1 MNQSILSDRPW
12 FKYWPPKLP
21 KSLDYPEVPLFNI
34 VEVSS
39 QRYPNKTA
47 IIYYGN
53 RITYRELWEIIL
65 RFSAFL
71 HNELKVRKGDRI
83 AVFMPNSIQWVIAYF
98 GILRANAIL
107 IPINP
112 LLAEDELNYIL
123 RDSGSVGVI
132 TLSSYLNKVLK
143 AKENTHVKWVIAGK
157 FKDYLPEKPE
167 IKVHPLMQ
175 KEPELSDDVIPWKET
190 LRNNYTPPS
199 VEVRA
204 EDIAVIPYTSG
215 TTGVP
220 KGCIHTH
227 STIWSTILGSV
238 IWNTLA
244 PSAVTLS
251 SLPVFHVTGFV
262 HSLNAPLYVGSTI
275 VLLTIWDREAALDA
289 IEKYK
294 VTHWTNIS
302 TMVVDLLATPG
313 VEKRN
318 LSSLM
323 LVGGGGAP
331 MPEAVA
337 RKLKELTG
345 LDYIE
350 GYGLTETMSQTH
362 VNPPQRP
369 KLQCLGIP
377 HFGVDALIIDPS
389 TGEVLP
395 PNREGEI
402 IVRCPSLFKGYWNNE
417 EETRKS
423 FITVNGLEYFRT
435 GDLGYMDEEGYFFI
449 LDRIKRMINRSG
461 YKVWPT
467 KVENKLYQH
476 PAVLEA
482 CVVATPDPR
491 TNEEVKAYIVLKPEY
506 KGKISAEEIREW
518 CKQHM
523 SAYEYPRVIEFV
535 DSLPKSG
542 SGKILWRILQEKEK
556 GISNK

>member
-1 MNQSILSDRPW
+1 M
-12 FKYWPPKLP
+12 
-21 KSLDYPEVPLFNI
+21 
-34 VEVSS
+34 
-39 QRYPNKTA
+39 
-47 IIYYGN
+47 
-53 RITYRELWEIIL
+53 
-65 RFSAFL
+65 
-71 HNELKVRKGDRI
+71 
-83 AVFMPNSIQWVIAYF
+83 
-98 GILRANAIL
+98 
-107 IPINP
+107 
-112 LLAEDELNYIL
+112 
-123 RDSGSVGVI
+123 
-132 TLSSYLNKVLK
+132 SSYLNKVLK

-227 STIWSTILGSV
+227 STIWPTILGSV

-262 HSLNAPLYVGSTI
+262 HSLNAPLYVGSTM

-423 FITVNGLEYFRT
+423 FITINGLEYFRT

-449 LDRIKRMINRSG
+449 LDRIKRMINRAG

-506 KGKISAEEIREW
+506 KGKIGAEEIREW

>member
-1 MNQSILSDRPW
+1 
-12 FKYWPPKLP
+12 
-21 KSLDYPEVPLFNI
+21 
-34 VEVSS
+34 
-39 QRYPNKTA
+39 
-47 IIYYGN
+47 
-53 RITYRELWEIIL
+53 
-65 RFSAFL
+65 
-71 HNELKVRKGDRI
+71 
-83 AVFMPNSIQWVIAYF
+83 MPNSIQWVIAYF

-227 STIWSTILGSV
+227 STIWPTILGSV

-449 LDRIKRMINRSG
+449 LDRIKRMINRAG

>member
-1 MNQSILSDRPW
+1 MNQSVPSDRPW
-12 FKYWPPKLP
+12 FKYWPSKLP
-21 KSLDYPEVPLFNI
+21 KTLDYPEVPLFNI
-34 VEVSS
+34 IEVSS
-39 QRYPNKTA
+39 QRYPNKIA
-47 IIYYGN
+47 VIYYGN
-53 RITYRELWEIIL
+53 RITYRELWESII
-65 RFSAFL
+65 RFSSFL
-71 HNELKVRKGDRI
+71 SNELKVKKGDRI
-83 AVFMPNSIQWVIAYF
+83 AIFMPNSVQWIIAYF

-107 IPINP
+107 VPINP
-112 LLAEDELNYIL
+112 LLAEDEINYIL
-123 RDSGSVGVI
+123 RDSGSVGVV
-132 TLSSYLNKVLK
+132 TLSSYLSKVIK
-143 AKENTHVKWVIAGK
+143 AKENSQVKWVIAGR
-157 FKDYLPEKPE
+157 FKDYLPEQPE
-167 IKVHPLMQ
+167 IRVHPLMQ
-175 KEPELSDDVIPWKET
+175 REPELSGDAIYWKET
-190 LRNNYTPPS
+190 LRNNYNPPP
-199 VEVRA
+199 VEVNA

-220 KGCIHTH
+220 KGCVHTH
-227 STIWSTILGSV
+227 STIWPTVLGSV
-238 IWNTLA
+238 VWNMLT
-244 PSAVTLS
+244 PSAVVLS
-251 SLPVFHVTGFV
+251 SLPIFHVTGFV
-262 HSLNAPLYVGSTI
+262 HSVNAPLYTGSTM
-275 VLLTIWDREAALDA
+275 VLLSIWDREAALDA

-313 VEKRN
+313 IEKRD
-318 LSSLM
+318 LSSLI

-337 RKLKELTG
+337 KRLKELTG
-345 LDYIE
+345 LDYVE

-402 IVRCPSLFKGYWNNE
+402 VVRCPSLFKGYWNKE

-449 LDRIKRMINRSG
+449 MDRIKRMINRAG

-491 TNEEVKAYIVLKPEY
+491 TNEEVKAYIVLKSEY
-506 KGKISAEEIREW
+506 KGKITAEEIREW

-542 SGKILWRILQEKEK
+542 SGKILWRVLQEKEK
-556 GISNK
+556 GITNK